1 MKIPIGCPQ
10 LCVNLNL
17 ILFIIYKRWLNILLV
32 LAFLWYWQK
41 ISPATVVGG
50 VMHIVRSRQE
60 GLLTSGL
67 LVITWDFCLESR
79 WQVKNVNFSRIR
91 IAMASS
97 SRTMVIMRKMF
108 VLCLSLQYPT
118 GIIPELGETV
128 IDWHDM
134 SRVMGDHSWHPLL
147 PPCMYGTVLI
157 CVQSSG

>member
-17 ILFIIYKRWLNILLV
+17 ILFIIYKRWLNISLV

-134 SRVMGDHSWHPLL
+134 SRVMCDHSWHPLL